1 MVEVKQKTQVKL
13 KLDGECPSH
22 ARTDVSVRDVRVTI
36 DEPVE
41 RGGTNQGPSPTET
54 LMAALIACTNVITH
68 RVAHANGVRL
78 QAMRVRLEA
87 DFDRRGVTLA
97 EEVDVPFPSATLF
110 IDVTTDADDAALARV
125 KRELAMFCPV
135 SKVIRG
141 SGTRLE
147 EVWTVTRP

>member
-1 MVEVKQKTQVKL
+1 MVEVKQKTQVRM

-22 ARTDVSVRDVRVTI
+22 SRTDVSVRDVRLTV
-36 DEPVE
+36 DEPIE

-68 RVAHANGVRL
+68 KVAHKNGVHL
-78 QAMRVRLEA
+78 HAMHVRLEA
-87 DFDRRGVTLA
+87 DFDRRGVILQ
-97 EEVDVPFPSATLF
+97 EEVDVPFPAATLY
-110 IDVTTDADDAALARV
+110 IDITTDADDAAVAKV

-147 EVWTVTRP
+147 EVWTVARP